1 MSKLAQIRSIVA
13 EAKEM
18 VEEVEREVVE
28 SVGEYNLT
36 LTELESLKESISLS
50 DLHEM
55 QDALSS
61 IQNLPQEPAK
71 KLAECE
77 DKLISIDPPQPYEVK
92 EPKSGTF
99 AAKFWGFMVALF
111 TFMGLGILGAYFK
124 KLNFDP
130 SLIDMKFVEQAFSFY
145 SDLLTGSSG
154 SAAALGITAAG
165 LVAVGIGYIV
175 YWVMISAAASSN
187 LSRAQALFEGAKEYV
202 QQQREFL
209 QHLKRWKEFLKK
221 AVQTLKGAKLFS
233 DELSA
238 KVERIKFFEGNDYQ
252 KYRQNSQQDIAD
264 LIKLNHMLVAFVEME
279 ICKKEDEIDQE
290 VQKFFNE
297 LEKMVERIKQRVYS

>member
-1 MSKLAQIRSIVA
+1 MSKIAQIRSIVSD
-13 EAKEM
+13 AKEM

-28 SVGEYNLT
+28 SVEEYNLA
-36 LTELESLKESISLS
+36 LAELESLKESISLS

-71 KLAECE
+71 ELAECE

-99 AAKFWGFMVALF
+99 AAKFWGFVVALLVF
-111 TFMGLGILGAYFK
+111 VGLGAIGAYFK

-130 SLIDMKFVEQAFSFY
+130 SMIDMKFIEQAFGFY
-145 SDLLTGSSG
+145 SDLITGSSG
-154 SAAALGITAAG
+154 SAAALGIALGA
-165 LVAVGIGYIV
+165 LVAIVIGYIV
-175 YWVMISAAASSN
+175 YWIMINAAASSN

-202 QQQREFL
+202 QRQREFL
-209 QHLKRWKEFLKK
+209 QHLKKWREFLQK
-221 AVQTLKGAKLFS
+221 AVKTLKGAKLFS

-238 KVERIKFFEGNDYQ
+238 KVERIKFFEGEDYQ
-252 KYRQNSQQDIAD
+252 QYERNSQKDIAD
-264 LIKLNHMLVAFVEME
+264 LMILNQMLKAFTQME
-279 ICKKEDEIDQE
+279 LCKNEEEIDQE
-290 VQKFFNE
+290 VRNFFNE
-297 LEKMVERIKQRVYS
+297 LEQTVENIKQRVYS